1 MQIISVND
9 NISDIATDL
18 SKLHEKVENNTID
31 IEGCSAVKANGKW
44 ISKCC
49 DKNAY
54 NFIILFTCMLCLKYR

>member
-1 MQIISVND
+1 MEIILVNA

-18 SKLHEKVENNTID
+18 SKLYDQVENNTND

-49 DKNAY
+49 DKNA
-54 NFIILFTCMLCLKYR
+54 

>member
-18 SKLHEKVENNTID
+18 SKLHEQVENNTND

-49 DKNAY
+49 DKNA
-54 NFIILFTCMLCLKYR
+54 FIL

>member
-18 SKLHEKVENNTID
+18 SKLYEQVENNTND

-44 ISKCC
+44 IIKCC
-49 DKNAY
+49 DNS
-54 NFIILFTCMLCLKYR
+54 T